1 MIKCTVGN
9 GVNSINVEGSYEDI
23 ICDVAC
29 LLIGMYRAL
38 SEVADEKHGD
48 DFIGCLHRITE
59 REKFLK
65 ANELYQ
71 GASILIKNEVEE
83 NTNV

>member
-1 MIKCTVGN
+1 MIKCTVDE

-23 ICDVAC
+23 ICDVAR

-38 SEVADEKHGD
+38 SDVVDEKHGD
-48 DFIGCLHRITE
+48 DFIVFLHCLTE

-71 GASILIKNEVEE
+71 AASILIKNEVKGD
-83 NTNV
+83 TNV